1 MFLDRKRQDS
11 SFSPLRHQTKYNKKG
26 HATANL
32 NCLDMTFS
40 KVYKELYYQIFTRF
54 SGAIYIGLS
63 GVILKHHTNLN
74 MRQSTIYTPFAQ

>member
-11 SFSPLRHQTKYNKKG
+11 SFFPLRHQTKYNKKD

-63 GVILKHHTNLN
+63 GVILKASY
-74 MRQSTIYTPFAQ
+74 QA